1 MRPRLI
7 AMVFGLALATAS
19 PVLAGEDSGAVYGS
33 LSMIGVNAEFGDL
46 EATSFTDATRVEN
59 GGDEVTGITGVLG
72 YSFGRFPFRAEVE
85 VARRF
90 RFDFDVRDAAAPISD
105 YEMNVATISALA
117 SAIIEWRNDTD
128 FTPFAGVTAGWAR
141 NSTDTR
147 RLNLS
152 TEASTDT
159 DEDTDNFAYGGFLGL
174 DWGFNENWS
183 AEVAYRYLN
192 LGDVETG
199 AANTA
204 DGVSADDYVSHD
216 VLFSIFYR
224 F

>member
-7 AMVFGLALATAS
+7 AMVFGLALTAAS

-33 LSMIGVNAEFGDL
+33 LRATGFAAESGGVDANGVTG
-46 EATSFTDATRVEN
+46 ATLGESAR
-59 GGDEVTGITGVLG
+59 DEVTGVAGVLG

-90 RFDFDVRDAAAPISD
+90 RFDFDVRDLAAPTVD
-105 YEMNVATISALA
+105 TETNVATISALA

-147 RLNLS
+147 RPNLAIQ
-152 TEASTDT
+152 ASTDT

-174 DWGFNENWS
+174 DWGFGENWS

-204 DGVSADDYVSHD
+204 DGVTADDYISHD